1 MIWDKGKSK
10 EIVTLDILVS
20 KLKLKTVRYIRACPG
35 LGSMSGCIDTFQQI
49 FINLNIFSSKL

>member
-20 KLKLKTVRYIRACPG
+20 KLKLKTVGYIRACPG
-35 LGSMSGCIDTFQQI
+35 LDWAA
-49 FINLNIFSSKL
+49 

>member
-35 LGSMSGCIDTFQQI
+35 LDWTGQHEW
-49 FINLNIFSSKL
+49 LH